1 MKNIKKIAAVILAA
15 MTLGAMSAQAADEE
29 VFTLTI
35 GQNTASVF
43 GETKESD
50 VQPIIRNDS
59 TMLPARFVAENLGAQ
74 VSWDGENRVV
84 TVKGEDIEIKLTIDS
99 AVALVN
105 GVEEMLETP
114 AFIEN
119 DRTYTPVRFIAEK
132 LGSTVNWDG
141 ETKTVIISKP
151 VKAQPSAPASAVG
164 KLELKDFKYVYEPGD
179 DIINAENNEGSVGGM
194 HISGWVTGPADVQRV
209 LIGRWQDEPF
219 TEADIQEAIKLH
231 IKVWKRDGVKIWDSP
246 VPFEFNSTHPV
257 DPDEL
262 GKKLYL
268 LLIGVDKNCDAV
280 GYAVLEEF
288 AK

>member
-15 MTLGAMSAQAADEE
+15 MSLCAMSAQAADEE
-29 VFTLTI
+29 VFKLTI

-59 TMLPARFVAENLGAQ
+59 TMLPARFVAENLGAE
-74 VSWDGENRVV
+74 VFWDGENRVV
-84 TVKGEDIEIKLTIDS
+84 TVKSEDVEIKLTIDS
-99 AVALVN
+99 AVATVN
-105 GVEEMLETP
+105 GTQQMLETP

-119 DRTYTPVRFIAEK
+119 ERTYTPVRFIAEN

-141 ETKTVIISKP
+141 ATSTVIISKP
-151 VKAQPSAPASAVG
+151 VKTQPQAQGQVPAS
-164 KLELKDFKYVYEPGD
+164 LKIEGFKAGYRVND

-194 HISGWVTGPADVQRV
+194 NISGMVTGPANVARV
-209 LIGRWQDEPF
+209 LIGRWRETPY
-219 TEADIQEAIKLH
+219 TEAEIQDAIKYH
-231 IKVWKRDGVKIWDSP
+231 IGVWKQAGIAIWEEP
-246 VPFEFNSTHPV
+246 IPFIIDSTHPV
-257 DPDEL
+257 DPEEV

-280 GYAVLEEF
+280 AYTVVEEF
-288 AK
+288 VK

>member
-1 MKNIKKIAAVILAA
+1 MKNFKKIMAVILAVLA
-15 MTLGAMSAQAADEE
+15 LGAMSAQAADDE

-43 GETKESD
+43 GQTKESD

-59 TMLPARFVAENLGAQ
+59 TMLPARFVAENLGAE
-74 VSWDGENRVV
+74 VFWDGENRVV
-84 TVKGEDIEIKLTIDS
+84 TVKGEDVVIMLTIDS

-105 GVEEMLETP
+105 GVEEVLETP

-151 VKAQPSAPASAVG
+151 VKASDSATEVC
-164 KLELKDFKYVYEPGD
+164 KLEIENFKYVYEAGD

-194 HISGWVTGPADVQRV
+194 HVSGVVVGPSDVDRV
-209 LIGRWQDEPF
+209 LIGRWSETPF
-219 TEADIQEAIKLH
+219 TEDEIQEAIKYH
-231 IKVWKRDGVKIWDSP
+231 IKIWENAGIYIEDSP
-246 VPFEFNSTHPV
+246 IPFEFNSTHPV

-280 GYAVLEEF
+280 GYVVVDEF

>member
-1 MKNIKKIAAVILAA
+1 MKSIRKIAAVILAA
-15 MTLGAMSAQAADEE
+15 MTLCAMSVQAADEE

-59 TMLPARFVAENLGAQ
+59 TMLPARFVAENLGAE
-74 VSWDGENRVV
+74 VFWDGENRVV
-84 TVKGEDIEIKLTIDS
+84 TVKSEDVEIKLTIDS
-99 AVALVN
+99 AVATVN
-105 GVEEMLETP
+105 GVQEMLETP

-119 DRTYTPVRFIAEK
+119 DRTYTPVRFIAEN

-141 ETKTVIISKP
+141 ATKTVIISKP
-151 VKAQPSAPASAVG
+151 VKTQPQAQGQVPAS
-164 KLELKDFKYVYEPGD
+164 LKIEGFKYTYEAKD
-179 DIINAENNEGSVGGM
+179 DIIHAENNKGSVGGM
-194 HISGWVTGPADVQRV
+194 HISGMVTGPENVARV
-209 LIGRWQDEPF
+209 LIGRWRETPY
-219 TEADIQEAIKLH
+219 TEAEIQDAIKYH
-231 IKVWKRDGVKIWDSP
+231 ISVWKKDGIKIWDEP

-257 DPDEL
+257 DADEV

-280 GYAVLEEF
+280 GYSVLEEIV
-288 AK
+288 K